1 METESKR
8 EILEKI
14 ANSNSEALINKISKL
29 IKQEEANNFWVNAT
43 NELRAELETD
53 IELKDRLLK
62 GVKGKIK

>member
-53 IELKDRLLK
+53 IDLKDRLLK